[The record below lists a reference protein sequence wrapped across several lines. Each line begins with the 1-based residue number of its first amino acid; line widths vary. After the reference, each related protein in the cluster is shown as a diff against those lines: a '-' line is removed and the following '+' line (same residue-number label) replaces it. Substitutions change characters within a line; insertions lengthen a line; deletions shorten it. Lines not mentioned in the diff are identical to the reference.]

1 MIFED
6 SIGASLLLS
15 FITAFIIAFFTSPAG
30 VSGAFL
36 LMPFQISVL
45 GITTP
50 SANATNFLYNVIAIP
65 SGVYK
70 YWKEGRFLWIPA
82 IAMIAGYIPGI
93 LLGTLIR
100 TTILFNPEY
109 FKKFVGVVLLY
120 LAFTL
125 VRRNRKRQPKAG
137 KVSVKLASLKRVVFS
152 LDGDDYEFKPLSIAT
167 VTFVIGIIG
176 GCYGIGGGALMSP
189 ILVGIFKLPVYA
201 IAGANLFGTFT
212 SSVLGV
218 ISYTVSGWQPRIDL
232 GLAFGLGGLLGMYLG
247 AHIQKFM
254 PERLI
259 RSILAV
265 LIIILAL
272 KYIVG

>member
-1 MIFED
+1 MILEA
-6 SIGASLLLS
+6 SLGVSLLLS

-45 GITTP
+45 SIITP

-70 YWKEGRFLWIPA
+70 YWKEGRFLWILA

-93 LLGTLIR
+93 LLGTVVR
-100 TTILFNPEY
+100 TTLLFYPEY
-109 FKKFVGVVLLY
+109 FKKFVGIVLLY

-125 VRRNRKRQPKAG
+125 VRSKRKYSKIERVNVKF
-137 KVSVKLASLKRVVFS
+137 VSLRRVVFGS
-152 LDGDDYEFKPLSIAT
+152 NGHDYEFNPLSIST
-167 VTFVIGIIG
+167 VSFVVGIIG
-176 GCYGIGGGALMSP
+176 GCYGVGGGALMSP
-189 ILVGIFKLPVYA
+189 ILVGIFKLPVHA
-201 IAGANLFGTFT
+201 IAGANLFGTFV
-212 SSVLGV
+212 SSVVGV
-218 ISYTVSGWQPRIDL
+218 VSYTVSGWQPRIDL
-232 GLAFGLGGLLGMYLG
+232 GLAFGFGGMLGMYLG

-265 LIIILAL
+265 LITVLAL